1 MPPREH
7 PVLLLSCVFHTE
19 VFYWEVFAAGH
30 CPTSIQHRKE
40 SRLFAVSEV
49 PKVPG
54 YRVGITF
61 NLKRKRENELEDEQ
75 AEYDSIHTI
84 EAIGKAIRNAGCE
97 TIFLEA
103 EEDLPRKL
111 QNTRPDIVFN
121 VAEGKGGRGREA
133 QVPAILNLYSIPFT
147 GSDETTLCIAL
158 DKGLAKKIVKSHK
171 IKTPVFFVWKGTLS
185 DIPPNLHFPVIV
197 KPNAEGS
204 SKGVLGTMLAHDR
217 KELKT
222 LLWEKWDRY
231 HQPILVEEYI
241 DGREFT
247 VGIIGNGADK
257 HIFRPMEILIS
268 KEGNPDGSKI
278 YSFHVKTNFEKYVK
292 YQCPAAI
299 EPDTEKRMMEIAGSI
314 YDILE
319 CRDFARIDFMLSS
332 EKQIY
337 FIEINPLPGL
347 APGYSDYPML
357 AEYNGLGY
365 DELIQSVLNSGLQR
379 YGMSSV

>member
-1 MPPREH
+1 M
-7 PVLLLSCVFHTE
+7 
-19 VFYWEVFAAGH
+19 
-30 CPTSIQHRKE
+30 
-40 SRLFAVSEV
+40 SEV
-49 PKVPG
+49 PKSPG

-61 NLKRKRENELEDEQ
+61 NLKQKRENELEDEQ

-84 EAIGKAIRNAGCE
+84 EAIGKAIGKTGCE
-97 TIFLEA
+97 AIFLEA
-103 EEDLPRKL
+103 GEDLPQKL
-111 QNTRPDIVFN
+111 KESRPDIVFN

-158 DKGLAKKIVKSHK
+158 DKGLAKKIVKSRK
-171 IKTPVFFVWKGTLS
+171 IKTPVFFVWNGALS
-185 DIPPNLHFPVIV
+185 GIPGNLNFPVIA

-217 KELKT
+217 KELKA
-222 LLWEKWDRY
+222 LLKEKWERY

-268 KEGNPDGSKI
+268 NEGNPDGSRI
-278 YSFHVKTNFEKYVK
+278 YSFHVKTNYEKYVK
-292 YQCPAAI
+292 YQCPAKL
-299 EPDTEKRMMEIAGSI
+299 EPETEKKMMEIAGSI
-314 YDILE
+314 YGTLE
-319 CRDFARIDFMLSS
+319 CRDFARIDFMLSG
-332 EKQIY
+332 ENQIH

-365 DELIQSVLNSGLQR
+365 DDLIKSVLNSGLKR
-379 YGMSSV
+379 YGMSAV